1 MRTNF
6 ERLDMVNSL
15 SIGGNRV
22 KRIKGVSP
30 LPFVVWAQAL
40 GSDRSVCYHAGSPGR
55 FSFEFFSNDDCAL
68 WFSDQDGSELSV
80 SVELSDPPTVVV
92 GDVESAFTVIGPRP
106 VQNPQVEAVLRHM
119 RLMEGEVRALRR
131 ETEAER
137 GRRFEAETAARK
149 AVVPSPSPAPSP
161 APQGASAPPDGG
173 YVPPSSGAS

>member
-40 GSDRSVCYHAGSPGR
+40 GSDRSVCYHAGPAGR

-80 SVELSDPPTVVV
+80 SVELSEPPTVVV
-92 GDVESAFTVIGPRP
+92 GDAESAFTVIGPRP

-137 GRRFEAETAARK
+137 VRRVEAESAARK
-149 AVVPSPSPAPSP
+149 AAAPSP
-161 APQGASAPPDGG
+161 LPSTSPPSEAAPAPVEG
-173 YVPPSSGAS
+173 VALPPSSDAS